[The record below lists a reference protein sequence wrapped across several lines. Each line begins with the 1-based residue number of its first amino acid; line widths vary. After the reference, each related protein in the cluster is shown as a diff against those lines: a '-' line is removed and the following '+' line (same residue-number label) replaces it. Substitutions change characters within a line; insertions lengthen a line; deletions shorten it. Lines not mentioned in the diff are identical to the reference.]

1 MGRCGRCRDARGA
14 TNVGQA
20 QLSVALSLVELL
32 VAQSCRWHCR
42 CRWWLPL
49 SVALSLSLVAQAQ
62 LALSLV
68 EALVAQ
74 LSVALSL
81 VAQLS
86 VALSLVEPLVA
97 QLSVA
102 LSLVAHWLGA
112 DTMVWTYAIA
122 ETAK

>member
-1 MGRCGRCRDARGA
+1 MSGRTGANKCWMSRARGGA
-14 TNVGQA
+14 AGG
-20 QLSVALSLVELL
+20 SE
-32 VAQSCRWHCR
+32 
-42 CRWWLPL
+42 L